1 MGFRREWESGHATFV
16 PLSFPCWPGC
26 EGRSKFSTA
35 NCLSDARRRRQPNC
49 SVCVSNL
56 AAVIH
61 GEWIRIHPYA
71 NGNGRTARLWAAWVA
86 KRYSLPIFVKVKP
99 RPGDTEY
106 AVSSHL
112 SMGRPP
118 DIRGDHEVARVV
130 FAELLAKTIP

>member
-1 MGFRREWESGHATFV
+1 MGIWSRDVRPAVISLLARMRRALKVLDSELPV
-16 PLSFPCWPGC
+16 
-26 EGRSKFSTA
+26 GRPPTSPA
-35 NCLSDARRRRQPNC
+35 ELQA
-49 SVCVSNL
+49 VSNL

-86 KRYSLPIFVKVKP
+86 KRYSLPNFVKVKP

-112 SMGRPP
+112 LMGRPP
-118 DIRGDHEVARVV
+118 DFRGDHEVARVV